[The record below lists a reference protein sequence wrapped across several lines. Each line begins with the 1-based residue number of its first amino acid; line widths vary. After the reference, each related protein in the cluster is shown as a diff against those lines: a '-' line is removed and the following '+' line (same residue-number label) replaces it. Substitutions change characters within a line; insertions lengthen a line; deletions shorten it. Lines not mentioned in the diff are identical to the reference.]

1 MPDTVID
8 WVDLIGKYLQY
19 ILLFTD
25 CKGWLIG
32 DGDVEIS
39 VVHGDGNENDALIK
53 IVNEIYFDY
62 QEDQEEFHP
71 DQDDQTIIQQPVK
84 IELEPL

>member
-32 DGDVEIS
+32 DGDVDIS

-53 IVNEIYFDY
+53 IVNKIYFDY

-71 DQDDQTIIQQPVK
+71 DQDDQTIIQKPVK